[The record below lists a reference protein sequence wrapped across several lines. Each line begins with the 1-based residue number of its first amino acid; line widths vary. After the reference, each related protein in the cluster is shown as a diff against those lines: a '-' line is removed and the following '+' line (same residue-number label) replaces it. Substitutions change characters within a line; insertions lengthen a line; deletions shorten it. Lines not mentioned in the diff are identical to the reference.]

1 MNYAFKI
8 TTTGRQV
15 LAACIDSNKA
25 LDLTRVAFG
34 DGRVSEDA
42 ELADQHELVHYVAD
56 GSVGDRRHSGER
68 LYLTTK
74 YSNIS
79 HQDVPTT
86 YLSEFLIYAKDP
98 ESGRAVDFIYATLGD
113 YTQPVPKYE
122 PDMPPVSFAFPLTI
136 VLSSDA
142 SVTISAPAGLVTYDE
157 LIELQQLVTVVLPTS
172 GWETDED
179 TGGDYGFHFDI
190 PIEKVSDRTFP
201 EVVILPDSQR
211 AAWDSEVAP
220 YAQGI
225 KGAVRMY
232 ARNVPAEPISLNI
245 MLLSNPPYVRGNGS
259 GGESLQA
266 GVGLSMRNG
275 RLNVNLGSGVSV
287 DEANNVQVDQQTVV
301 TDKDMLDEDETEAA
315 MRDILLGGSNR

>member
-79 HQDVPTT
+79 HPDVPTT

-98 ESGRAVDFIYATLGD
+98 ESGKAVDFIYATLGD

-172 GWETDED
+172 GWEADED
-179 TGGDYGFHFDI
+179 TNGDYGFHYDI
-190 PIEKVSDRTFP
+190 AVDKATNRTFP
-201 EVVILPDSQR
+201 DVVVLPGSQK
-211 AAWDSEVAP
+211 AAWDSEMASF
-220 YAQGI
+220 AQGI

-232 ARNVPAEPISLNI
+232 VRNVPTEPISLNI

-259 GGESLQA
+259 GGDSVQA
-266 GVGLSMRNG
+266 GIGLSMSNG
-275 RLNVNLGSGVSV
+275 RLNVNIGNGISV
-287 DEANNVQVDQQTVV
+287 DSANNVQVNQQTVV
-301 TDKDMLDEDETEAA
+301 TEEDMLDEDATEADL
-315 MRDILLGGSNR
+315 RNILLNGNDR